1 MKFSERI
8 LNISPSMTLAIDAKA
23 REMKAQGE
31 DVIGFGAGEPDFNTP
46 ERIKQAGIR
55 AVENNETRYTP
66 VGGTDLLKEAI
77 ISKLERDNGLVY
89 EKNQIL
95 ASCGAKH
102 SFYNLAQVLWQAGDE
117 VIIPAPYWVSFP
129 EIVILSG
136 ARPLIIHTGAEQD
149 FKITVEQ
156 IENVVTPNTRAIVIN
171 SPSNPTGSAY
181 EKDELE
187 KLAECALRHGL
198 LIISDEIYE
207 QIVFD
212 GFHHTSIASI
222 SKEVQKQCVVINGV
236 SKSYAMTGWRI
247 GYMASGDP
255 EIVKQ
260 VCKLQG
266 QSTSN
271 PCAVSQAAS
280 IEALTGPLDEIHE
293 MVCEFEK
300 RRDIIVERL
309 TQIPGVSCRKPIGS
323 FYSFP
328 DFSGVYGKKDM
339 NGKVLKGS
347 LDFTDYLLLTEKV
360 AIVPGIAFG
369 SDAHARL
376 AFAMSLEKIETGT
389 HRIKEAISKLHH

>member
-1 MKFSERI
+1 MNFSDRI
-8 LNISPSMTLAIDAKA
+8 KNVNPSMTLAIDAKA
-23 REMKAQGE
+23 KEMKANGE

-55 AVENNETRYTP
+55 AIKNNETRYTP
-66 VGGTDLLKEAI
+66 VGGSDALKEAI
-77 ISKLERDNGLVY
+77 ISKLQRDNGLTY

-95 ASCGAKH
+95 ASSGAKH
-102 SFYNLAQVLWQAGDE
+102 SFYNLAQVLWQTGDE

-129 EIVILSG
+129 EMVTLAG
-136 ARPLIIHTGAEQD
+136 ASPLIIYAGAEQD
-149 FKITVEQ
+149 FKITPEQ
-156 IENVVTPNTRAIVIN
+156 IDNAVTPNTKAIIIN

-181 EKDELE
+181 DKSELE
-187 KLAECALRHGL
+187 KLAECALRHNL

-222 SKEVQKQCVVINGV
+222 SKEVKKQCVVINGV

-247 GYMASGDP
+247 GYIAAGDP
-255 EIVKQ
+255 EITKQ
-260 VCKLQG
+260 IGKLQG

-271 PCAVSQAAS
+271 PCSVSQAAS
-280 IEALTGPLDEIHE
+280 IEALAGPLDEVHE
-293 MVCEFEK
+293 MVREFEK
-300 RRDIIVERL
+300 RRNIIVERL
-309 TQIPGVSCRKPIGS
+309 TQISGVSCNKPTGS

-347 LDFTDYLLLTEKV
+347 LSFTDYLLSTEKV

-369 SDAHARL
+369 ADSHARL
-376 AFAMSLEKIETGT
+376 SFATSLEKIEAGVK
-389 HRIKEAISKLHH
+389 RIKEAVNKLTD